1 MFINSVSRLHDVE
14 ITCKM
19 YADDVKLY
27 MELTCDSGID
37 KLQKS
42 LDEVSKWA
50 ALWQLPISLTKCT
63 VLTLNPKK
71 GEVEPVLFLDK
82 CKLATVLQMKDLGIT
97 IDFKLKFNA
106 HIDKIVG
113 KARSRAS
120 LIFRS
125 FKSRNRNNLFQAF
138 VVYVRPL
145 LEYCSVVW
153 SPHYKYAIEKLES
166 VQRRFTKRLPGL
178 SCVEYNNRLLLL
190 NTTSLEHRRLV
201 ADLVMLY
208 KIVFDVCDCDL
219 KCKLI
224 FKTDVVPT
232 RGNPYKLKSIT
243 ARCDIDKYRFIN
255 RTVAVWNTL
264 PPSVVKFNSLK
275 SFKSSVIK
283 ANLHIYPF
291 L

>member
-1 MFINSVSRLHDVE
+1 M
-14 ITCKM
+14 
-19 YADDVKLY
+19 
-27 MELTCDSGID
+27 
-37 KLQKS
+37 
-42 LDEVSKWA
+42 
-50 ALWQLPISLTKCT
+50 
-63 VLTLNPKK
+63 
-71 GEVEPVLFLDK
+71 
-82 CKLATVLQMKDLGIT
+82 
-97 IDFKLKFNA
+97 
-106 HIDKIVG
+106 
-113 KARSRAS
+113 
-120 LIFRS
+120 
-125 FKSRNRNNLFQAF
+125 
-138 VVYVRPL
+138 

-264 PPSVVKFNSLK
+264 PPSVGPSK
-275 SFKSSVIK
+275 I
-283 ANLHIYPF
+283 
-291 L
+291 